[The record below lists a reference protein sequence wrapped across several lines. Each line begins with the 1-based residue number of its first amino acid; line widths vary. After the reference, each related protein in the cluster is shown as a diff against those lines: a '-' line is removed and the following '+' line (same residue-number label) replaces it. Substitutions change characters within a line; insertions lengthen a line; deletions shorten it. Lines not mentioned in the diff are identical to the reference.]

1 MNTNI
6 KEIIAKSDY
15 IITFG
20 SFLAADNVGNQEAII
35 QAIAKNSAEFIYM
48 HPIDNIDLKVYYS
61 QFIKYEVGSEE
72 GIAALLLDIFV
83 KNSNEKIKSYIN
95 DLDIGYI
102 SAESSAGEEEFEEA
116 YERSLKKSEKTL
128 IVGRDIFSHERVENI
143 TKILS
148 IINKY
153 TDLTVVSLDED
164 YQHILNAIDDE
175 NIDEV
180 EELHS
185 YNGTVIYR
193 TYGEEKTDILVGSE
207 SFARI
212 AKISNKD
219 EIWINCCGEKFKRS
233 FVIDKNLYGT
243 VALCAMNNDDT
254 SALSRDYRYKQV
266 KIEKVDENE

>member
-1 MNTNI
+1 MTDI

-20 SFLAADNVGNQEAII
+20 SFLAADNEQIQEAII
-35 QAIAKNSAEFIYM
+35 QAIAKNTAEFVYM

-72 GIAALLLDIFV
+72 GISTLLLDTFV
-83 KNSNEKIKSYIN
+83 KQSDEKIQAYID

-116 YERSLKKSEKTL
+116 YEKAEGKSQKTL
-128 IVGRDIFSHERVENI
+128 ILGRDIFTHERVENI

-148 IINKY
+148 VIRKY
-153 TDLTVVSLDED
+153 SDLTVISLDNE
-164 YQHILNAIDDE
+164 YQHIINEVLDE
-175 NIDEV
+175 NLEEL

-185 YNGTVIYR
+185 YNGTVLYR
-193 TYGEEKTDILVGSE
+193 TYGEENTNKILGSE

-212 AKISNKD
+212 AKIANKD
-219 EIWINCCGEKFKRS
+219 EVFVNCCGEKIKKTFE
-233 FVIDKNLYGT
+233 VDKNLYGT
-243 VALCAMNNDDT
+243 IALCAMNVDD
-254 SALSRDYRYKQV
+254 SSCLSEGYRYKQV
-266 KIEKVDENE
+266 KIEKVDA